1 MSKWH
6 GGKGS
11 KVRPTDKNKYDD
23 NYDRIFGKKKGSEVS
38 NPKKQKFTFKHWKSG
53 DIIEIVGEEIP
64 RYNHPSS
71 DRLIVI
77 EHETNKMHDIIKNTL
92 VKVEEV

>member
-1 MSKWH
+1 M
-6 GGKGS
+6 
-11 KVRPTDKNKYDD
+11 
-23 NYDRIFGKKKGSEVS
+23 S
-38 NPKKQKFTFKHWKSG
+38 NPETQKFTFKHWKTG

-77 EHETNKMHDIIKNTL
+77 EHETNKLHDIIKETL
-92 VKVEEV
+92 ISVEKYDH